1 MVCVRLC
8 TLVPGM
14 DTQVVEVY
22 PLLAVG
28 STGEQLVT
36 RSGPCVFALQ
46 VVVRKLESVPGVQA
60 ATGVGLVVAVAQ
72 LTTGSTPRGEGTH
85 APEAT
90 PTVVSVAVQV
100 VRVKLLALVGA
111 SLVQAVPGAS
121 CCGCEV
127 LTEQL
132 VTLKLAS
139 TPSVHAATRAGPV
152 FTVLQLVVV
161 KLPLVPGV
169 QVPCA
174 TKVGPVVTVLQLI
187 CLKPLSEVGAW
198 ATQVP
203 AATPTTGLADTQL
216 IVM

>member
-1 MVCVRLC
+1 
-8 TLVPGM
+8 
-14 DTQVVEVY
+14 
-22 PLLAVG
+22 
-28 STGEQLVT
+28 
-36 RSGPCVFALQ
+36 VFAVQ

-60 ATGVGLVVAVAQ
+60 ATGVGVVVTVAQ
-72 LTTGSTPRGEGTH
+72 LTTGSTPRGEGTQVSV
-85 APEAT
+85 AT
-90 PTVVSVAVQV
+90 PTVVSTAVQV

-111 SLVQAVPGAS
+111 SLVQAVPGVS

-139 TPSVHAATRAGPV
+139 TPSVQAATRTGPV
-152 FTVLQLVVV
+152 FTVLQVVVV

-174 TKVGPVVTVLQLI
+174 TKVGPVLAVVQPI
-187 CLKPLSEVGAW
+187 CLKPLVEVGCS
-198 ATQVP
+198 ATQLP